1 MSDDLK
7 PCPFCGGNAKRYYR
21 ADDSGW
27 ENTYWVGC
35 TDGCGASTACYETKA
50 LAVTVWNTRIDTDDM
65 ADRIEELEA
74 ENKRLKSMI
83 ADVIHST
90 GDDPEIMAASR
101 AEWAARALE
110 AEAKLVDVTEEFD
123 AIVKH
128 DRTRIEEL
136 VSMVV
141 GRDNRIEELEA
152 KLAKE
157 IEISN
162 QRGNHIE
169 FVLLPQMSDLHFQLK
184 DLQAKLAKA
193 MLALDE
199 AIYLLDPDD
208 EDIAKE
214 TGLHRIVTT
223 YAELKE
229 EKNE

>member
-74 ENKRLKSMI
+74 
-83 ADVIHST
+83 
-90 GDDPEIMAASR
+90 
-101 AEWAARALE
+101 
-110 AEAKLVDVTEEFD
+110 
-123 AIVKH
+123 
-128 DRTRIEEL
+128 
-136 VSMVV
+136 
-141 GRDNRIEELEA
+141 

-169 FVLLPQMSDLHFQLK
+169 FILTPQMSDLQFQLK
-184 DLQAKLAKA
+184 DLQAQLAKA
-193 MLALDE
+193 VDAIDGLLAVL
-199 AIYLLDPDD
+199 PDD
-208 EDIAKE
+208 EGPEIDYA
-214 TGLHRIVTT
+214 RTT
-223 YAELKE
+223 IAELKG
-229 EKNE
+229 EK

>member
-65 ADRIEELEA
+65 ADRIE
-74 ENKRLKSMI
+74 
-83 ADVIHST
+83 
-90 GDDPEIMAASR
+90 G
-101 AEWAARALE
+101 
-110 AEAKLVDVTEEFD
+110 
-123 AIVKH
+123 
-128 DRTRIEEL
+128 
-136 VSMVV
+136 
-141 GRDNRIEELEA
+141 LEA

-157 IEISN
+157 IEIGN

-184 DLQAKLAKA
+184 DVKAKLAKA
-193 MLALDE
+193 LDVDLIE
-199 AIYLLDPDD
+199 QAISDVLSEGGTYRDAA
-208 EDIAKE
+208 EYVAC
-214 TGLHRIVTT
+214 TT
-223 YAELKE
+223 IAELKGE
-229 EKNE
+229 DRG